1 MLCSFYVSGALAPE
15 REEGAIG
22 KDGEEIRFSRLYFY
36 RLFRQMRH
44 NKGENMVRKSS
55 LILAL
60 ISWMAST
67 CVYALGLG
75 DIHVNS
81 ALNQNLDASIDL
93 LSVEKGRLDDI
104 RVTLASPQAFERAG
118 VDRPYLLT
126 NLRFKPERLPD
137 GSSVIRVTTQ
147 NPVREPFLNFLVEV
161 NWPKGRVVR
170 EYTLLLDPP
179 VTLSRAPAPVAA
191 PQIAAPE
198 ITPEEAEP
206 APEVAPAAPPA
217 AVQPEAAAPSVSGM
231 AITDEGRS
239 EYGPV
244 KRGDSLWQ
252 IASRNSRSGTDINQ
266 MMVAIYR
273 ANPNAFF
280 GNNLNNLKSGEILR
294 IPSRE
299 EVAEIDRVDAYN
311 QYRQHLNVW
320 MAEKAAKAPSP
331 AAQVAAEETA
341 APASEAATTQTS
353 AEAAAK
359 PEPEAAPEA
368 ELKIA
373 TARPEGEGE
382 AGAGDAGKTEA
393 TVARLKQE
401 LVLAREEAESAQQEG
416 EDLQSRVTDL
426 ESQLKLAEK
435 TLALKN
441 EQLAQLQAAATQ
453 ATETGEEIAAA
464 EEQPAAEQP
473 AMEQPAMEQ
482 PAAESPTAEEPAME
496 QPAAES
502 PMAEEPMMDQPMEE
516 QPAEEPPAA
525 EEAAAEQ
532 PAAEQPAMAETAPP
546 VVTPEPKPAP
556 IQPAAKKKAE
566 SPGLLD
572 TLLGSPLT
580 MALSV
585 GGLVLVII
593 LIWVLVGRR
602 KSKNDFEESILLGG
616 GDSEVT
622 AESPI
627 KGGGAGPAQVDET
640 SFLSDFSPSD
650 IDALQDE
657 TGEVDPLSEADVY
670 IAYGRYQQAEELIR
684 QAIERDPERYPLY
697 YKLFEILHA
706 VKDAAGFTSFV
717 REVEGTAVE
726 ESDPSAWQKVLVM
739 GAELA
744 PDSPVFSGGVQR
756 ATSERSTDELAALGE
771 DSEVL
776 DLDAITAD
784 LDAEGQVGT
793 ETSPQDQEEVDLSE
807 FTANMEDTGGLD
819 EIAGSDLDLDLDL
832 DSSLLNLDTDLSAA
846 QGLDFAEPEAAG
858 VGEKTIPS
866 IDILNLAEEEEKKEN
881 VVPLAAEADTE
892 SFSLDDLEEGGLETD
907 SMFIEAADT
916 DEVNTKL
923 DLARAYI
930 DMGDPEGAQDILDE
944 VLSEGD
950 DAQKRE
956 AQRLKEQI
964 S

>member
-1 MLCSFYVSGALAPE
+1 
-15 REEGAIG
+15 
-22 KDGEEIRFSRLYFY
+22 
-36 RLFRQMRH
+36 
-44 NKGENMVRKSS
+44 MVRKSS

-104 RVTLASPQAFERAG
+104 RVTLASPKAFERAG
-118 VDRPYLLT
+118 VERPYLLT

-179 VTLSRAPAPVAA
+179 VTLSRAPAPVEA

-198 ITPEEAEP
+198 ITPEETKP
-206 APEVAPAAPPA
+206 APAVAPAAA
-217 AVQPEAAAPSVSGM
+217 QPEAATSPVSGM
-231 AITDEGRS
+231 AMTDEGRG

-244 KRGDSLWQ
+244 KKGDSLWR
-252 IASRNSRSGTDINQ
+252 IANRNSRAGTDINQ

-273 ANPNAFF
+273 ANPGAFF

-320 MAEKAAKAPSP
+320 MAEKAPPP
-331 AAQVAAEETA
+331 AEKMAAEEAA
-341 APASEAATTQTS
+341 APASEAAASETPA

-359 PEPEAAPEA
+359 PEPEATPEA

-382 AGAGDAGKTEA
+382 AGASDEGKTEE

-401 LVLAREEAESAQQEG
+401 LLLAREEAESAQQEG

-426 ESQLKLAEK
+426 ESQLQLAEK

-453 ATETGEEIAAA
+453 ATETGEETAATA
-464 EEQPAAEQP
+464 EQPAMDQPAAEP
-473 AMEQPAMEQ
+473 PMMEQPAMEQ
-482 PAAESPTAEEPAME
+482 PAAESPMAE
-496 QPAAES
+496 QPMMDQ
-502 PMAEEPMMDQPMEE
+502 PMDQPMEE
-516 QPAEEPPAA
+516 QPAEEQPVP
-525 EEAAAEQ
+525 EEA
-532 PAAEQPAMAETAPP
+532 AAEQPAMAETTPP

-556 IQPAAKKKAE
+556 KPAPMPAVKKPE
-566 SPGLLD
+566 PGLLD
-572 TLLGSPLT
+572 TLLGSPLM
-580 MALSV
+580 MAISV
-585 GGLVLVII
+585 GGLMIVIVL
-593 LIWVLVGRR
+593 LWALLGRR
-602 KSKNDFEESILLGG
+602 KSKSDFEESILLSG

-622 AESPI
+622 AELP
-627 KGGGAGPAQVDET
+627 GAAGGAGPAQVDET

-697 YKLFEILHA
+697 FKLFEILHA
-706 VKDAAGFTSFV
+706 VKDAAGFNAFV
-717 REVEGTAVE
+717 QEVAGTAVE
-726 ESDPSAWQKVLVM
+726 ESDPGAWQKVLVM
-739 GAELA
+739 GAELT
-744 PDSPVFSGGVQR
+744 PESPMFAGGAQPE
-756 ATSERSTDELAALGE
+756 TGEQSTEELAALGE

-784 LDAEGQVGT
+784 LDAGGQVGT
-793 ETSPQDQEEVDLSE
+793 ETAPQDQEEVDLSE
-807 FTANMEDTGGLD
+807 FTANMEDTGSLD

-832 DSSLLNLDTDLSAA
+832 DSSLLNLDTDMPAD
-846 QGLDFAEPEAAG
+846 QGLDFAESEGAG
-858 VGEKTIPS
+858 IGEKTIPS
-866 IDILNLAEEEEKKEN
+866 IDLLNLAQEEEQSEEEN
-881 VVPLAAEADTE
+881 VVPLAGEEADTD

-907 SMFIEAADT
+907 SMFIEAADA

-944 VLSEGD
+944 VLAEGD
-950 DAQKRE
+950 DAQKQE

>member
-1 MLCSFYVSGALAPE
+1 MARTEKRSAFPGF
-15 REEGAIG
+15 I
-22 KDGEEIRFSRLYFY
+22 YF

-104 RVTLASPQAFERAG
+104 RVTLASPKAFERAG
-118 VDRPYLLT
+118 VERPYLLT
-126 NLRFKPERLPD
+126 NLHFKPERLPD
-137 GSSVIRVTTQ
+137 GSAVIRITTR
-147 NPVREPFLNFLVEV
+147 NPIREPFLNFLVEV

-179 VTLSRAPAPVAA
+179 VTLSRAPAPVEA
-191 PQIAAPE
+191 PQVEAPE
-198 ITPEEAEP
+198 MVTEEAKP
-206 APEVAPAAPPA
+206 APAPPVTA
-217 AVQPEAAAPSVSGM
+217 QPEAAAPPVSGM
-231 AITDEGRS
+231 ATADEGRS

-244 KRGDSLWQ
+244 KKGDSLWR

-273 ANPNAFF
+273 ANPDAFF
-280 GNNLNNLKSGEILR
+280 DNNLNNLKSGEILR

-299 EVAEIDRVDAYN
+299 EVAEVDRVDAYN

-320 MAEKAAKAPSP
+320 MAEKETRAPATIAETAGEEAETTAPP
-331 AAQVAAEETA
+331 AETA
-341 APASEAATTQTS
+341 ATETS

-359 PEPEAAPEA
+359 PEPEAVPEA

-382 AGAGDAGKTEA
+382 AGASDEGKTEE

-401 LVLAREEAESAQQEG
+401 LLLAREEAESAVQEG
-416 EDLQSRVTDL
+416 EDLQSRVTEL
-426 ESQLKLAEK
+426 ESQLQLAER

-441 EQLAQLQAAATQ
+441 EQLAQLQAAAAQ
-453 ATETGEEIAAA
+453 ATETGEEVAA
-464 EEQPAAEQP
+464 
-473 AMEQPAMEQ
+473 
-482 PAAESPTAEEPAME
+482 T
-496 QPAAES
+496 
-502 PMAEEPMMDQPMEE
+502 DE
-516 QPAEEPPAA
+516 QPAEEQPVMDQPA
-525 EEAAAEQ
+525 EEPVMDQPAEEPVMDQPMAEQ
-532 PAAEQPAMAETAPP
+532 PAAEPPAVEEAAVEQPAVTETAPP
-546 VVTPEPKPAP
+546 VAAPEPKPAP
-556 IQPAAKKKAE
+556 KKKPAAPKKPKPQPE
-566 SPGLLD
+566 QGLLD
-572 TLLGSPLT
+572 TLLGSPLM

-585 GGLVLVII
+585 GGLLIVIV
-593 LIWVLVGRR
+593 LIWFMAGRR
-602 KSKNDFEESILLGG
+602 KSKGDFEESILLGG

-622 AESPI
+622 AEVPG
-627 KGGGAGPAQVDET
+627 KVGGAGPAHVDET

-706 VKDAAGFTSFV
+706 VKDASGFGAFV
-717 REVEGTAVE
+717 QEVAGTAVE
-726 ESDPSAWQKVLVM
+726 ESDPAAWQRVLAM

-744 PDSPVFSGGVQR
+744 PENPLFVGGASQG
-756 ATSERSTDELAALGE
+756 AGEQSTEELTALGE

-793 ETSPQDQEEVDLSE
+793 ETAPQDQEEVDLSE

-832 DSSLLNLDTDLSAA
+832 DSSLVNLDTDVSADL
-846 QGLDFAEPEAAG
+846 GLDFTESAASETPA
-858 VGEKTIPS
+858 VDEGERTIPS
-866 IDILNLAEEEEKKEN
+866 IDLLNLADEEEKGEDEN
-881 VVPLAAEADTE
+881 VVSLAGEEADLE
-892 SFSLDDLEEGGLETD
+892 AFSLDDIEGGIETD
-907 SMFIEAADT
+907 SMFIEAADA
-916 DEVNTKL
+916 DEINTKL

-944 VLSEGD
+944 VLAEGD
-950 DAQKRE
+950 DAQKQE

>member
-1 MLCSFYVSGALAPE
+1 
-15 REEGAIG
+15 
-22 KDGEEIRFSRLYFY
+22 
-36 RLFRQMRH
+36 
-44 NKGENMVRKSS
+44 MVRKSS

-60 ISWMAST
+60 ILWVAST

-93 LSVEKGRLDDI
+93 LSVEKGRLDDV
-104 RVTLASPQAFERAG
+104 RVTLASPKAFERAG
-118 VDRPYLLT
+118 VERPYLLT

-137 GSSVIRVTTQ
+137 GSAVIRVTTQ
-147 NPVREPFLNFLVEV
+147 NPIREPFLNFLVEV

-179 VTLSRAPAPVAA
+179 VTLSRAPAPVEA
-191 PQIAAPE
+191 PQVAAPE
-198 ITPEEAEP
+198 VTPEEAKP
-206 APEVAPAAPPA
+206 APEVVPATPPA
-217 AVQPEAAAPSVSGM
+217 AAQPEAPTSPVSGM
-231 AITDEGRS
+231 AMTDEGRG

-244 KRGDSLWQ
+244 KKGDSLWR

-273 ANPNAFF
+273 ANPDAFF

-320 MAEKAAKAPSP
+320 MAEKAAKAPP
-331 AAQVAAEETA
+331 AEKVATEKAT

-353 AEAAAK
+353 EEAAAK
-359 PEPEAAPEA
+359 PEPEATPEA

-382 AGAGDAGKTEA
+382 AGASDEGKTEE

-401 LVLAREEAESAQQEG
+401 LLLAREEAESAQQEG

-464 EEQPAAEQP
+464 EEQPATEQPAAEAPMAEESAMDQPAAETPMAEQP
-473 AMEQPAMEQ
+473 AMDQ
-482 PAAESPTAEEPAME
+482 PAAET
-496 QPAAES
+496 
-502 PMAEEPMMDQPMEE
+502 PMAEQPMMDQPMEE
-516 QPAEEPPAA
+516 QPAEEQPAT

-532 PAAEQPAMAETAPP
+532 PAMEQPAMAETAPP

-556 IQPAAKKKAE
+556 KPAARKKAKPE
-566 SPGLLD
+566 SEPGLLD
-572 TLLGSPLT
+572 TLLGSPLM
-580 MALSV
+580 MAISV

-593 LIWVLVGRR
+593 LIWSMIGRR
-602 KSKNDFEESILLGG
+602 KSKGDFEESILLGG

-627 KGGGAGPAQVDET
+627 QPGGAGPAQVDET

-657 TGEVDPLSEADVY
+657 TGEGDPLSEADVY

-706 VKDAAGFTSFV
+706 VKDASGFASFV
-717 REVEGTAVE
+717 QEVAGTAVE
-726 ESDPSAWQKVLVM
+726 ESDPGAWQKVLAM
-739 GAELA
+739 GTELA
-744 PDSPVFSGGVQR
+744 PENPMFAGGAAAPQ
-756 ATSERSTDELAALGE
+756 AAGERSTEELAALGE

-784 LDAEGQVGT
+784 LDSGGQVGT
-793 ETSPQDQEEVDLSE
+793 ETAPQDQEEVDLSE

-832 DSSLLNLDTDLSAA
+832 DSSLLNLDTDLSGE
-846 QGLDFAEPEAAG
+846 QGLDLAELEEESAG

-866 IDILNLAEEEEKKEN
+866 VDLLNLAGEEEKSEEEN
-881 VVPLAAEADTE
+881 VVPLAGEEADTE
-892 SFSLDDLEEGGLETD
+892 SFSLDDLDTSGVETD
-907 SMFIEAADT
+907 SMFIEAADS

-944 VLSEGD
+944 VLTEGD
-950 DAQKRE
+950 DAQKQE